1 MHFKVIRKRTNL
13 SPGDRLNRLL
23 PREGEALKNTG
34 NESVGVNLEAEG
46 GAANPAVEK
55 STIPDRET
63 SGETFSSKKKIPP
76 KFLRRRSLSPWARVQ
91 AMVEE
96 KETEK

>member
-1 MHFKVIRKRTNL
+1 MKVIRKRTNL

-23 PREGEALKNTG
+23 PQDSDALKNTG
-34 NESVGVNLEAEG
+34 NESVGVNPEAKEG
-46 GAANPAVEK
+46 VAVEK
-55 STIPDRET
+55 PSCRET
-63 SGETFSSKKKIPP
+63 SGETSVSKKKIPP

-91 AMVEE
+91 SMVEE

>member
-23 PREGEALKNTG
+23 PQDSAALKNTG
-34 NESVGVNLEAEG
+34 NESVGVNLEAKEG
-46 GAANPAVEK
+46 VAVEK
-55 STIPDRET
+55 PTIPDRET
-63 SGETFSSKKKIPP
+63 SGETSVSKKKIPP

-91 AMVEE
+91 SMVEE